1 MIINLAYLYPD
12 HMNIYGD
19 QGNIDTLMY
28 RSIKR
33 NIKVNLIK
41 VNQNS
46 VLKPGNFDLLFAGGG
61 QDRHQSSIAKDLLS
75 RKNVLKKAAI
85 NNIPMLTICGSYQ
98 LFGAYFKPF
107 NGPKLKGINIF
118 DAYTKAS
125 KVRKIGNIV
134 IKTKILTPSTLVG
147 FENHSGSTYI
157 NGSTKP
163 LGLVKFG
170 YGNNDQ
176 DKLEGA
182 VISNVFG
189 CYLHGSLLPKN
200 PHFADHLLR
209 LALEKKYGKISLN
222 PLNDREEWQAHYSA
236 ISSTKKNRHPL
247 LKYLK

>member
-147 FENHSGSTYI
+147 FENHSGST
-157 NGSTKP
+157 
-163 LGLVKFG
+163 
-170 YGNNDQ
+170 
-176 DKLEGA
+176 
-182 VISNVFG
+182 
-189 CYLHGSLLPKN
+189 
-200 PHFADHLLR
+200 
-209 LALEKKYGKISLN
+209 
-222 PLNDREEWQAHYSA
+222 
-236 ISSTKKNRHPL
+236 
-247 LKYLK
+247 